1 MGPLRRK
8 LEEEMLPKFRR
19 AIKRANGY
27 RWISRS
33 PSAYRPRLCYPLDLQ
48 GVSVAVGE
56 RHDLTNDLYY
66 GVFHRLDAETPV
78 GIREQ
83 FTFDDACRVADG
95 NELHGPPVLLSVDTV
110 LDDHT
115 GDADSFTV
123 IVLQVDDGTVA
134 VPTDVRKQ
142 CEWVIGHWE
151 SQNVLL
157 GFQPL
162 NQ

>member
-1 MGPLRRK
+1 MWTPK
-8 LEEEMLPKFRR
+8 EEIGGGDASKVPEE
-19 AIKRANGY
+19 
-27 RWISRS
+27 SRGQMDAVGSGS
-33 PSAYRPRLCYPLDLQ
+33 PSTYASRLCYPLDLQ

-56 RHDLTNDLYY
+56 RHDLTNDLDYRIP
-66 GVFHRLDAETPV
+66 HRLNTETPV
-78 GIREQ
+78 DIREQ

-95 NELHGPPVLLSVDTV
+95 NELHGPPVLLPVDTV

-115 GDADSFTV
+115 GDADSFAV
-123 IVLQVDDGTVA
+123 IVLEVDDGTVP
-134 VPTDVRKQ
+134 VSTDVRKQ

>member
-1 MGPLRRK
+1 M
-8 LEEEMLPKFRR
+8 EEIGGGDASKVSE
-19 AIKRANGY
+19 AIKRANGC
-27 RWISRS
+27 RGSPRS
-33 PSAYRPRLCYPLDLQ
+33 PSTYAPRLCYPPDLQ

-56 RHDLTNDLYY
+56 RHDLTNDLDYRIP
-66 GVFHRLDAETPV
+66 HRLDTETPV

-83 FTFDDACRVADG
+83 LTFDDACRIADG
-95 NELHGPPVLLSVDTV
+95 NELHGPPVLLPVDTV

-115 GDADSFTV
+115 SDGDSFTV
-123 IVLQVDDGTVA
+123 IVLQVGDGTVA